1 MDRSSVAREA
11 QFFQTPEGL
20 LVGTLLVA
28 GIWLVLMLLDRLGG
42 KNIAPFARAIRRPV
56 VFGIGITLYFGFG
69 LHLLSI
75 KMALLTEK
83 DVTKATTCVFLLVLG
98 RALTNV
104 VLRILHSNRFDRWL
118 QRDFQEER
126 DRAMM
131 RSLLEKLCIIVIA
144 LLTLGAVMIALGVSA
159 TAVGAVLG
167 GAGIGIGFG
176 TQQISQNFLSG
187 LMLFFNRP
195 FTEGDWINVS
205 SFQGVVER
213 IGWYH
218 TRIRTFE
225 RRPLYIPNALFAT
238 TPIENPGRM
247 YNRRIN
253 AEIGLRYEDLGR
265 MPRVIEQV
273 RKMLMQHDAID
284 QDQLIN
290 VNFNQWDASSVNML
304 VNCFTKTTV
313 GQEWLEIQQD
323 VFFRIAEIVSSA
335 GADFAFP
342 STTLYPAPVVS
353 NEQGDKPESDEPE
366 SDGPNQLLRQAS
378 N

>member
-28 GIWLVLMLLDRLGG
+28 GIWLVLTLLDRLGG
-42 KNIAPFARAIRRPV
+42 KNIAPISSAIRRPV
-56 VFGIGITLYFGFG
+56 VFGIGITLYLGFG

-75 KMALLTEK
+75 KMALLTEE
-83 DVTKATTCVFLLVLG
+83 DVTKATTCAFLLVIG
-98 RALTNV
+98 RALTKV
-104 VLRILHSNRFDRWL
+104 GLRILQSNRFDRWL
-118 QRDFQEER
+118 QSDFQEER

-131 RSLLEKLCIIVIA
+131 RSLLEKLCVIVIA
-144 LLTLGAVMIALGVSA
+144 FITLGAVMIALGVSA

-187 LMLFFNRP
+187 LMLLFNRP

-253 AEIGLRYEDLGR
+253 AEIGLRYEDIGR
-265 MPRVIEQV
+265 MPRVIKDI
-273 RKMLMQHDAID
+273 RNMLKEHEAID

-290 VNFNQWDASSVNML
+290 VYFNQWDSSSVNIL
-304 VNCFTKTTV
+304 LNCFTKTTV

-323 VFFRIAEIVSSA
+323 VFFKVADIVSSA

-342 STTLYPAPVVS
+342 STTLYPAPVVG
-353 NEQGDKPESDEPE
+353 GDAPESNKPQQ
-366 SDGPNQLLRQAS
+366 DGPSQLMRQAS
-378 N
+378 S

>member
-42 KNIAPFARAIRRPV
+42 KNIAPIASAIRRPM
-56 VFGIGITLYFGFG
+56 VFGIGLTLYLGFG

-75 KMALLTEK
+75 KMALLTEE
-83 DVTKATTCVFLLVLG
+83 DVTKATTSVFLLVLG
-98 RALTNV
+98 RASTKV
-104 VLRILHSNRFDRWL
+104 GLRLIQSNSFDQWL
-118 QRDFQEER
+118 RRDFPEER

-131 RSLLEKLCIIVIA
+131 RSLLEKLCVIVIA
-144 LLTLGAVMIALGVSA
+144 FLTLGAVMIAFGVSA

-195 FTEGDWINVS
+195 FAEGDWINVS

-253 AEIGLRYEDLGR
+253 AEIGLRYEDIGR
-265 MPRVIEQV
+265 MPRVIHDV
-273 RKMLMQHDAID
+273 RDMLNGHDAID
-284 QDQLIN
+284 KDQAIV

-304 VNCFTKTTV
+304 VNCFTKTTD
-313 GQEWLEIQQD
+313 GLEWLEIQQD
-323 VFFRIAEIVSSA
+323 VFFRIADIVSAA

-342 STTLYPAPVVS
+342 STTLYPAPVVD
-353 NEQGDKPESDEPE
+353 EEPESDEA
-366 SDGPNQLLRQAS
+366 NLLMRQS
-378 N
+378 SP